1 MHPAQ
6 QLKRDT
12 LILAL
17 TIATS
22 LTLVYIIMSV
32 DMGYAPADECAN
44 NVRSALS
51 PYQVQQLT
59 EAAQLPPK
67 YNTVRLW
74 CESNPVYRS
83 HILNAQT
90 WPMFPAHTDMIAQ

>member
-17 TIATS
+17 TIAAS
-22 LTLVYIIMSV
+22 LTFVYIIMSV

-59 EAAQLPPK
+59 EAQQLPPA
-67 YNTVRLW
+67 YNTVRTW
-74 CESNPVYRS
+74 CESNPAYAP
-83 HILNAQT
+83 HIKSAQT